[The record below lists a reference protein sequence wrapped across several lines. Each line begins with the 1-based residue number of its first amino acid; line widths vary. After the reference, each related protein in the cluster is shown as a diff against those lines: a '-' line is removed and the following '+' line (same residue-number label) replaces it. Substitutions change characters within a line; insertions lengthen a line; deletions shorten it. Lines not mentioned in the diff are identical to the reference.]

1 MVPPPWKSVA
11 CCELS
16 SVLRDSASVYLTQED
31 AVVQLLP
38 RGGIKFTTATVG
50 FLSLSSERSGLACI
64 HGKSE
69 QSDELCAEQVN
80 LK

>member
-16 SVLRDSASVYLTQED
+16 PVLRDSASVYLTQED

-50 FLSLSSERSGLACI
+50 FLSLSLQKEVDWLAFTERASKVTSCVPN
-64 HGKSE
+64 K
-69 QSDELCAEQVN
+69 
-80 LK
+80 